1 MKNLI
6 QIKRKNVNA
15 DKIVTVDYVTNSEQT
30 KQWLVVNLDVTN
42 AEINKLFIEVQNEQE
57 YLAIIEQIKQ
67 QL

>member
-15 DKIVTVDYVTNSEQT
+15 DKIVTIDYVTNSEQT